1 MTIKIQKARPTDIDD
16 PTGSI
21 RMLQPDETRRR
32 SDLMVEVKSVLA
44 VLPRE
49 RLLSE
54 AFGEVLEDLGERR
67 SPAEARPSPNVS
79 EGNAVVVLGE
89 SGAGKSTSIRR
100 LIANHPLT
108 IDELNAPGSKLF
120 SISAPSPCN
129 VAELGRE
136 ILIALG
142 YPLARGKLSAPD
154 VWRMVRER
162 IRSLGVVLLH
172 LDEMQHVIQ
181 TVTKFELQKVRNNI
195 KGMLV
200 DPVHPIA
207 LIVSG
212 MPNVVDLMRPD
223 RQLARRCT
231 WIEFEALTLASHR
244 RMLASFI
251 QQLCERAGLAIAD
264 DEIIRVVPRM
274 LHAGC
279 YQLGVTAEEIHA
291 AIRASLRA
299 GAKDLRLDHFANGY
313 AKRTGNPGSQ
323 NPYISDHWRDIDP
336 TQVLGSVEM
345 PEPATKAN
353 SSRKGRAK

>member
-1 MTIKIQKARPTDIDD
+1 MAAKIKTTPSIDIDD
-16 PTGSI
+16 AIRSI

-32 SDLMVEVKSVLA
+32 SELMVEVKSVLA

-49 RLLSE
+49 RVLSE
-54 AFGEVLEDLGERR
+54 AFDQVLEDLGERR
-67 SPAEARPSPNVS
+67 NTAGASASPTIR

-100 LIANHPLT
+100 LIASHPLT
-108 IDELNAPGSKLF
+108 IGELNAPGSKLF

-129 VAELGRE
+129 LAELGRE

-162 IRSLGVVLLH
+162 IRSLGILLLH

-181 TVTKFELQKVRNNI
+181 TVTKLELQKVRNNI

-212 MPNVVDLMRPD
+212 MPNVVDLMKPD
-223 RQLARRCT
+223 RQVARRCS

-244 RMLASFI
+244 KMLAAFI
-251 QQLCERAGLAIAD
+251 RQLCERADLAISD
-264 DEIIRVVPRM
+264 NEIIRIVPRM

-279 YQLGVTAEEIHA
+279 YQLGVTAEEIHE
-291 AIRASLRA
+291 AIRTSLKA
-299 GAKDLRLDHFANGY
+299 GEKDLRLNHFATAY
-313 AKRTGNPGSQ
+313 AKRTRNPGSQ

-345 PEPATKAN
+345 PRPAPKAN
-353 SSRKGRAK
+353 SSRKGRNK